1 MKIKAGIIGGSGYTG
16 IEVLRI
22 LHQHPKAEVVAICS
36 RAFHGK
42 KIKEIF
48 PNLAGLTNLTFSTP
62 NLESFN
68 KCDVVFFATPHGVVG
83 GCLLVPRV
91 LACSSGASLF
101 LGC

>member
-42 KIKEIF
+42 KK
-48 PNLAGLTNLTFSTP
+48 
-62 NLESFN
+62 N
-68 KCDVVFFATPHGVVG
+68 KRIC
-83 GCLLVPRV
+83 C
-91 LACSSGASLF
+91 
-101 LGC
+101 